1 MKKLPFLVN
10 DPELRMEF
18 LSRSL
23 PEAIETLDGDTPPI
37 WGKMTAQHMVEHL
50 AWILDLSTGKE
61 KTNCDLPEAKQ
72 AAFKPWL
79 YDDRPFPREIRNPRL
94 PLIPGPLKYPTLREA
109 KVTFREALD
118 QFIRDTKVNSQYKET
133 HPVFGSLSM
142 DEWERFHFKHSFG
155 HLVQFRLA
163 EYPLEASWLA
173 LRFGTARIE

>member
-61 KTNCDLPEAKQ
+61 Q